1 VRTLRAIMA
10 ALICSSC
17 AAAAFAADITGAGS
31 TFAAPLYTRW
41 ATDYQKSG
49 GSKVIYHG
57 TGSSDGLK
65 QVIAREVDFAGS
77 DAPLTDDQLTKNGL
91 RQFPTVIGG
100 VVPVVN
106 LPGLKA
112 GEVILT
118 GPVIAEIFLGKIL
131 FWDDPAIVRLNP
143 KIKMPNYPIAVV
155 RRQDGSGTTL
165 IWTHYLAQVSPE
177 WKHRVGE
184 GTSVHW
190 PLGIGGNG
198 NEGVATY
205 VGYLPGAIGYVA
217 WDFTKQNRLTYTS
230 LTNAAGNVVQPGVQ
244 GDGGQRRLVRV
255 ALSTADQ
262 PAGQGCMAGH
272 GRDVCLASCNAGQA
286 GPRRGNVEVLR
297 MGVQS
302 WWTDSQ
308 RPGLHPAPRSG
319 RDENPRAVA
328 RHCRRK
334 HGAQSTRGPVIQLL
348 HVS

>member
-1 VRTLRAIMA
+1 MRTLRAIMA

-217 WDFTKQNRLTYTS
+217 WDFTKQNRLTYVA
-230 LTNAAGNVVQPGVQ
+230 LVNAAGSVVQPGAATFKAAAANADWSGSLYQLLTNQPGKDAWPVMGATYVLLHDTPDEQ
-244 GDGGQRRLVRV
+244 GHNGATLKFFEW
-255 ALSTADQ
+255 ALSHGGETVNALDYI
-262 PAGQGCMAGH
+262 PLPEPVVTKIRSRWPSDAEENMASKRLAGQ
-272 GRDVCLASCNAGQA
+272 
-286 GPRRGNVEVLR
+286 
-297 MGVQS
+297 
-302 WWTDSQ
+302 
-308 RPGLHPAPRSG
+308 
-319 RDENPRAVA
+319 
-328 RHCRRK
+328 
-334 HGAQSTRGPVIQLL
+334 
-348 HVS
+348 